1 MKLVVEFIRVAVMVT
16 LAIVPLLLLIG
27 ATFTGHKT
35 EAAFGTGLWVVTMAV
50 TRPGTR
56 LSVWRLY

>member
-16 LAIVPLLLLIG
+16 LAIVPLLLVG

-35 EAAFGTGLWVVTMAV
+35 EAAFGTGLWVVAMAV